1 MTEHAITIRIATRA
15 DADRLIAFNRAMAD
29 ETEGLQLD
37 DAASDTGVRE
47 ALKDPSRCTY
57 YLAEIDGA
65 VVGQTMVTVEWSD
78 WRNGFYWWIQSVYV
92 EPESRRLGVFR
103 SLYAHVRDLARARP
117 NVCGLRLYVYRENR
131 RALETYRQLGMTVTD
146 YQVCEEVW

>member
-1 MTEHAITIRIATRA
+1 MTEQAITIRIATGA
-15 DADRLIAFNRAMAD
+15 DADRMIAFNRAMAN

-37 DAASDTGVRE
+37 DAASAKGVRE

-92 EPESRRLGVFR
+92 EPDSRHLGVFR
-103 SLYAHVRDLARARP
+103 SLYAHVRKLARARP
-117 NVCGLRLYVYRENR
+117 DVCGLRLYVYRENG

>member
-1 MTEHAITIRIATRA
+1 MTKHAITIRIATGA
-15 DADRLIAFNRAMAD
+15 DADRMIAFNRAMAD

-37 DAASDTGVRE
+37 DAASDNGVRE

>member
-1 MTEHAITIRIATRA
+1 MTENAITIRIANGA
-15 DADRLIAFNRAMAD
+15 DADRMIAFNRAMAN

-37 DAASDTGVRE
+37 DAASDHGVRE

-57 YLAEIDGA
+57 YLAEIGGM

-78 WRNGFYWWIQSVYV
+78 WRNGFYWWVQSVYIK
-92 EPESRRLGVFR
+92 PESRRLGVFR
-103 SLYAHVRDLARARP
+103 SLYAHVRDLARDSP
-117 NVCGLRLYVYRENR
+117 DVCGLRLYVYRENN